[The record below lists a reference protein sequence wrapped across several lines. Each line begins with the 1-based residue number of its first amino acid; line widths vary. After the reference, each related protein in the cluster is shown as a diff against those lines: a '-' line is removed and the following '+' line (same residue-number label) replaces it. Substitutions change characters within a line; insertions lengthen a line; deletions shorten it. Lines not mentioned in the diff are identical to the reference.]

1 VTKWTS
7 TALSVTNKYQSER
20 SRRPFE
26 NKTLKTVI
34 KCTSTA
40 LSVTESFYFCILNF
54 LNNYMTANTLFYII
68 IAIIIINFIVDKVL
82 DALNAKHFNDA
93 LPKDLQDV
101 YDETEYKKSQ
111 NYKATNYKFGII
123 TSTFSI
129 VLTLGFLFFDG
140 FEFVDTIARSYSE
153 NPIIIALIFFGII
166 MIGSDIITTPFS
178 YFSTFVI
185 EEKFGFNKT
194 TIKTFFIDKL
204 KGWLMIA
211 IVGGGIF
218 ALIIWFYNSTSQ
230 YFWLY
235 AWGLVAV
242 FTIFMNMFYSRLIVP
257 LFNKQTPLEEG
268 TLRDNISAYAKTVGF
283 NLDKIFVL
291 NGSKRSTKANA
302 YFSGF
307 GSEKRVTLYDTLIN
321 DLDEEEIVAVLA
333 HEVGHYKKKHI
344 IFNLLSS
351 ILLTGLTL
359 YILSLFI
366 SNPLLSNALGV
377 EIPSFH
383 IGLIAFGMLY
393 SPISEITGLIMNY
406 FSRVFEYQADDYAK
420 NTFKAEPLITSL
432 KKLSKNSL
440 SNLTPHPAYVFMH
453 YSHPTLLQRIKNLRK

>member
-1 VTKWTS
+1 MTS
-7 TALSVTNKYQSER
+7 T
-20 SRRPFE
+20 
-26 NKTLKTVI
+26 
-34 KCTSTA
+34 
-40 LSVTESFYFCILNF
+40 
-54 LNNYMTANTLFYII
+54 TLFYII
-68 IAIIIINFIVDKVL
+68 IAIIIISFIVDNIL

-101 YDETEYKKSQ
+101 YDETDYKKSQ
-111 NYKATNYKFGII
+111 EYKATNYRFGLL
-123 TSTFSI
+123 TSSFSLA
-129 VLTLGFLFFDG
+129 LTLAFLFLDG
-140 FEFVDTIARSYSE
+140 FEFVDNIARSFSDD
-153 NPIIIALIFFGII
+153 PIIIALIFFGII

-178 YFSTFVI
+178 YYSTFVI

-194 TIKTFFIDKL
+194 TKKTFFLDKL
-204 KGWLMIA
+204 KGWLMTA
-211 IVGGGIF
+211 IVGGGLL
-218 ALIIWFYNSTSQ
+218 ALIIWFYQSTGT

-242 FTIFMNMFYSRLIVP
+242 FVLFINMFYSKLIVP
-257 LFNKQTPLEEG
+257 LFNKQKPLEAG
-268 TLRDNISAYAKTVGF
+268 TLRDKISEYAQTVGF
-283 NLDKIFVL
+283 KLDKIFVID
-291 NGSKRSTKANA
+291 GSKRSTKANA

-321 DLDEEEIVAVLA
+321 DLEEEEIVAVLA

-344 IFNLLSS
+344 IFNLFAS
-351 ILLTGLTL
+351 ILTTGLML

-393 SPISEITGLIMNY
+393 APISEITGLIMNL
-406 FSRVFEYQADDYAK
+406 FSRKFEYQADDYAK
-420 NTFKAEPLITSL
+420 TTYKAEPLITSL

-453 YSHPTLLQRIKNLRK
+453 YSHPTLLQRIVNLRK